1 MRLLRSWNRRQPGIQ
16 ALPSKLIRSAAFVGC
31 LGHSWML
38 WPVFLELLPSEFMTT
53 KCWMLP
59 RVTWKLPGKGP
70 LGKPGANCSLW
81 VSIHT
86 VRIYVAMPGPSLDA
100 RACLSQHACLQDG
113 MKMMKLPTDS
123 TKVRDCTSLHHLML
137 PSLSV
142 RYPSQ
147 PAILACSRANSS
159 VVLQCRELCEGP
171 WMSEPIVSKILP
183 SRQTSSFWELPL
195 PCYGLMARAMCQ
207 YMLYKDEPPK
217 YLCDLKWN
225 FLTLKPFR
233 PAVRRDPVRPS
244 V

>member
-1 MRLLRSWNRRQPGIQ
+1 
-16 ALPSKLIRSAAFVGC
+16 
-31 LGHSWML
+31 
-38 WPVFLELLPSEFMTT
+38 
-53 KCWMLP
+53 
-59 RVTWKLPGKGP
+59 
-70 LGKPGANCSLW
+70 
-81 VSIHT
+81 
-86 VRIYVAMPGPSLDA
+86 MPGPSLDA

-183 SRQTSSFWELPL
+183 SRCSWRKTSQQPDLMTDQFILGTTSSFLWS
-195 PCYGLMARAMCQ
+195 YGSCHVPIHVVQGRSSKIHQNTC
-207 YMLYKDEPPK
+207 
-217 YLCDLKWN
+217 
-225 FLTLKPFR
+225 
-233 PAVRRDPVRPS
+233 VI
-244 V
+244 